1 MIKEKIQIVFNVL
14 KISIQNKRKIN
25 FAYLKR
31 FIPSYLQNLKLYSRR
46 NDWLFQGFQESEVIS

>member
-1 MIKEKIQIVFNVL
+1 MFIMMNFDQEKIEIVVNVL

-31 FIPSYLQNLKLYSRR
+31 FIPSYLENLKLYSRR
-46 NDWLFQGFQESEVIS
+46 ND